1 METKKNHKQTFLVL
15 VPHRDARIELR
26 KYCDLMYKRGPT
38 DVYNFP
44 YVAPLADL
52 SRALNLVELKQVAR
66 SLRETIGSEKILTE
80 GEAVTNFSSCEN
92 NYVLYGPRLN
102 ITIPQNIVKNLLKI
116 NTIFSPLVIGCFLSK
131 NKKINIPFKFSHE
144 KLGFRAAAV
153 ANMHWKIFQSN
164 GETYFKWKIDKL
176 FWLPRPQKGLQK
188 KEICNNKSYEGQK
201 TP

>member
-26 KYCDLMYKRGPT
+26 KYCDLMYKRGLT

-52 SRALNLVELKQVAR
+52 SRALNPVELKQVAR
-66 SLRETIGSEKILTE
+66 SLRETIGGEKILTE
-80 GEAVTNFSSCEN
+80 GEAVIDFPSCEN
-92 NYVLYGPRLN
+92 NYALYGPRLN
-102 ITIPQNIVKNLLKI
+102 ITIPQNLVKNLLKI
-116 NTIFSPLVIGCFLSK
+116 TTVFSPAVIGCFLSK
-131 NKKINIPFKFSHE
+131 NKKINIPFEFLHE

-153 ANMHWKIFQSN
+153 ANMYWNIFQTN
-164 GETYFKWKIDKL
+164 GEIYFKWKIDKL

-188 KEICNNKSYEGQK
+188 TEICNNKSYEG
-201 TP
+201 